1 MVPSKMAKK
10 DGFSEIIYLD
20 AVNHKYVEGSRSS
33 KLFLC
38 ENEIISTPEL
48 TGTILAGVTRS
59 SVIELAKSN
68 GYEVREEK
76 IDIRYAMDADECFCV
91 GTAAVVSAI
100 GRIEHGEKIVEF
112 CGGKSGT
119 YNDGNVRIINFNSTT
134 ENCR

>member
-1 MVPSKMAKK
+1 MK
-10 DGFSEIIYLD
+10 DG
-20 AVNHKYVEGSRSS
+20 V
-33 KLFLC
+33 
-38 ENEIISTPEL
+38 ISTPEL

-100 GRIEHGEKIVEF
+100 GRIEHGDKIVEF
-112 CGGKSGT
+112 SKGRVGPVTMEMYELLTSIQQR
-119 YNDGNVRIINFNSTT
+119 RIPDEFGWTV
-134 ENCR
+134 EV